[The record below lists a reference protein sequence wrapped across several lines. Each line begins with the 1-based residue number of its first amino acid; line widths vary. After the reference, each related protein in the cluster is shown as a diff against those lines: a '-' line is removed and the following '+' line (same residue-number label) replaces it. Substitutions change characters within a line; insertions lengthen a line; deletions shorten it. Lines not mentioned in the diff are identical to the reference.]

1 MAILQISR
9 IQSRRGLR
17 EDLPTLSSA
26 ELGWAIDTRELYIGN
41 GDPGESSPMPGENT
55 RILTEFDLLGNGQ
68 SIFDIT
74 LQGNVLSPNLAV
86 VIEPNLNSVIVNYS
100 IVRDLDQRTGT
111 MKISSNVNGTSVS
124 YEDDYIESSNIGI
137 TLVPNVTILSGQI
150 SLLYT
155 STAGNTA
162 TLSTTSIEFI

>member
-41 GDPGESSPMPGENT
+41 GDPGESSPMPGKNT